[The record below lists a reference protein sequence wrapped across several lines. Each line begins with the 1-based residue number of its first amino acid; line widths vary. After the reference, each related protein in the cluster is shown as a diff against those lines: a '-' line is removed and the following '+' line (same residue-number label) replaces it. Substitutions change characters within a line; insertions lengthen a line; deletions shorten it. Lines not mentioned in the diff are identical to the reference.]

1 MSSYAEYFERRAS
14 EQPKPK
20 YQYGDR
26 VFGRWNK
33 IPFIGS
39 VIREQDKNLL
49 VQLDLPIKHNKDIH
63 NILHIARMDVKLLK
77 DYDENIQ
84 NVVPGKVVRTPRRTK

>member
-14 EQPKPK
+14 EQPKSK
-20 YQYGDR
+20 YQYGNR

-49 VQLDLPIKHNKDIH
+49 VHLDLPIKHNEVIH
-63 NILHIARMDVKLLK
+63 NILHITRNDVKLLK
-77 DYDENIQ
+77 EYDDNSVQ
-84 NVVPGKVVRTPRRTK
+84 DVVPRKVVRAR